1 MKFVLPT
8 IGIIS
13 ALMTQQALAA
23 AHMASIK
30 QGQEVY
36 AKNCAS
42 CHRKEDPKLGD
53 KAAWKPLI
61 EQGSEVLVAS
71 VIKGKGKMPAHGGK
85 PRLPHSDIEA
95 AVSYM
100 MSQAR

>member
-1 MKFVLPT
+1 MRYVLPI
-8 IGIIS
+8 IGVIS
-13 ALMTQQALAA
+13 ALMTQHASAA
-23 AHMASIK
+23 GHMASAK
-30 QGQEVY
+30 RGQEIY

-61 EQGSEVLVAS
+61 DQGLEALVVA

-85 PRLPHSDIEA
+85 PRLPHPDIEA
-95 AVSYM
+95 AVDYM
-100 MSQAR
+100 ISQSR